1 MLDQIANPQQRLSIW
16 RDYKNGRPAL
26 ENVLQ
31 YINCINPISRTFDY
45 YTPGHWPTPWEILDQ
60 GLFCVSGKAILL
72 YHTLAQLEYIDTKN
86 VRWIVAENK
95 EIFEEGLVFFDG
107 VCYYNVLPDTSVNIE
122 NFDNYI
128 TVREII
134 RQEKLT
140 KIYESYK
147 ERRH

>member
-1 MLDQIANPQQRLSIW
+1 MLDKVANPQQRISIW
-16 RDYKNGRPAL
+16 RDYKNGRPTIK
-26 ENVLQ
+26 NVLQ
-31 YINCINPISRTFDY
+31 YIDSIKAIDRTFDN
-45 YTPGHWPTPWEILDQ
+45 YTPSTWPTPWEILDQ
-60 GLFCVSGKAILL
+60 SMFCVSGKAILL
-72 YHTLAQLEYIDTKN
+72 YHTLAQLEYIDTRN

-95 EIFEEGLVFFDG
+95 EIYQEGLVFFDG
-107 VCYYNVLPDTSVNIE
+107 LCYYNILPNTSVNIE

-140 KIYESYK
+140 KIHESYK

>member
-1 MLDQIANPQQRLSIW
+1 MLDKITNPQQRISIW
-16 RDYKNGRPAL
+16 RDYKNGRPSL
-26 ENVLQ
+26 KNVLQ
-31 YINCINPISRTFDY
+31 YVESIETEHRCFDY
-45 YTPGHWPTPWEILDQ
+45 YTPSQWPTPWEILDE
-60 GLFCVSGKAILL
+60 GLFCMSGKAILL
-72 YHTLAQLEYIDTKN
+72 YHTLAQLNYIDTKN

-95 EIFEEGLVFFDG
+95 QIFHEGLVFFDG
-107 VCYYNVLPDTSVNIE
+107 VCYYNILPNTSVNIE

-140 KIYESYK
+140 KIHESYK

>member
-1 MLDQIANPQQRLSIW
+1 MLDQIINPQQRLSTW
-16 RDYKNGRPAL
+16 RDYKNGRPTIK
-26 ENVLQ
+26 NVLQ
-31 YINCINPISRTFDY
+31 YIDSIKPIARTFDY
-45 YTPGHWPTPWEILDQ
+45 YTPSYWPTPWEILDQ

-86 VRWIVAENK
+86 IRWIVAENK

-107 VCYYNVLPDTSVNIE
+107 VCYYNILPNTSVNIE

-140 KIYESYK
+140 EIHESYK

>member
-16 RDYKNGRPAL
+16 REYKNGRPSL
-26 ENVLQ
+26 KNVLQ
-31 YINCINPISRTFDY
+31 YINRIETKPRTFDY
-45 YTPGHWPTPWEILDQ
+45 FTPGTWPTPWEVLEAEM
-60 GLFCVSGKAILL
+60 FCMSGKAILL

-107 VCYYNVLPDTSVNIE
+107 VCYYNILPNTSVNIE

-140 KIYESYK
+140 KIHESYK